1 MFDRWW
7 LLDAGGADMKRSPPG
22 SSPLG
27 SGMQQHSTQ
36 GLGLLWQA
44 WPQLLQL
51 CFGRNVPQVSDPE
64 TQIQQKVVYLGSSR
78 YTSRVG
84 S

>member
-1 MFDRWW
+1 MVAAECRR
-7 LLDAGGADMKRSPPG
+7 GRHEERSHSELPTG
-22 SSPLG
+22 LRNAAA
-27 SGMQQHSTQ
+27 STQ
-36 GLGLLWQA
+36 GLGLVWQA

-64 TQIQQKVVYLGSSR
+64 TQIQEKVVYLGSSR